1 MFFDNDYRTV
11 FGAAS
16 DPKVNMEPV
25 GHFGGKTDAVDAAG
39 NYAYVGQGQD
49 LLILDITNPSSPVLM
64 SMIMTKRLVGDIE
77 ISGNYACVANGDNG
91 LSIIDISN
99 PSSPTIKGY
108 YAGSARY
115 VSVSGNYAYVAD
127 LNGLMII
134 DISNSSSP
142 VLKGS

>member
-1 MFFDNDYRTV
+1 
-11 FGAAS
+11 
-16 DPKVNMEPV
+16 MEPV

-142 VLKGS
+142 VLKGSKPSLLAMSQFSTVMSM